1 MTVIQ
6 GECETDNADTAK
18 KPDPVL
24 QYPYK
29 ACESHRAL
37 TQTQFGDLL
46 YHCLTGAGINADNQ
60 GIFVIFERIT
70 YCIVDKTSDF
80 VAVVVAA
87 VMADFSRY
95 WFMLTTSK

>member
-1 MTVIQ
+1 MYHNFVAFLSDFMFSKLYIMPQIDLVFTMFLLICQAFMTVIQ

-46 YHCLTGAGINADNQ
+46 YHYLTGAGINTDNQ
-60 GIFVIFERIT
+60 NCHF
-70 YCIVDKTSDF
+70 
-80 VAVVVAA
+80 
-87 VMADFSRY
+87 
-95 WFMLTTSK
+95 